1 LLEQAHTF
9 RAAIGEGKGNP
20 EGLLFGISKEEVVAG
35 SFHDAIDR
43 WVRTK
48 KVASGRELL
57 G

>member
-1 LLEQAHTF
+1 
-9 RAAIGEGKGNP
+9 
-20 EGLLFGISKEEVVAG
+20 VVAG